1 MTIIYPDDFKG
12 KRVYS
17 QALISAARNLI
28 PVLRERAEEAEK
40 ARCLPD
46 ETREDLR
53 RSGIARLL
61 QPGNFGGAEGSLE
74 QLVDVLIP
82 VSSGCPST
90 GWCLAQYL
98 FHNYMIARWPLEA
111 QKKVWDDPANLVS
124 GILVPKLGKAREA
137 EGGYELTGQWPFV
150 SGVQCSDWCL
160 LSGMVEQEAAPDD
173 ERYFLVP
180 TSSLT
185 ILDTWNPIGLH
196 GSGSHDV
203 RVENLFV
210 PEYLSLSIQHM
221 KGGDFPGKSVNRS
234 AIYRPPIHMA
244 SGILPAACLIGMT
257 EAMFENFL
265 LQSRDRKAIRT
276 SEDTASYPT
285 HQMRVG
291 EVSASLQA
299 AEMLIRADCRE
310 IMEFAAAD
318 NTFSAIDRSNYRSNS
333 AYAGQLARRAAEAV
347 WDLIG
352 ARGAYATNLI
362 ASFYRDIAVASRHI
376 AINWEVNATEHGRA
390 RLRLPLTNPSL

>member
-17 QALISAARNLI
+17 QALINAARNLI
-28 PVLRERAEEAEK
+28 PALRERGGEAERN
-40 ARCLPD
+40 RCLP
-46 ETREDLR
+46 EATSQDLR
-53 RSGIARLL
+53 RSGLARLL
-61 QPGNFGGAEGSLE
+61 QPGDFGGAEGSLE
-74 QLVDVLIP
+74 HLIDVLIP
-82 VSSGCPST
+82 VASGCPST
-90 GWCLAQYL
+90 AWCLAQYL

-111 QKKVWDDPANLVS
+111 QREVWADPTNLVS
-124 GILVPKLGKAREA
+124 GILVPRLGKGRQVD
-137 EGGYELTGQWPFV
+137 GGYELTGQWPFV
-150 SGVQCSDWCL
+150 SGVQPSDWCI
-160 LSGMVEQEAAPDD
+160 LSGMVEQEAAPDE

-185 ILDTWNPIGLH
+185 IIDTWNPIGLH

-203 RVENLFV
+203 KVEGLFI
-210 PEYLSLSIQHM
+210 PDHLSLSIKHM
-221 KGGDFPGKSVNRS
+221 KGGDFPGKAVNRN
-234 AIYRPPIHMA
+234 AIFRPPLHMI
-244 SGILPAACLIGMT
+244 SGILPAACLIGMA
-257 EAMFENFL
+257 EGMFENFL
-265 LQSRDRKAIRT
+265 FQSRDRKALRT

-318 NTFSAIDRSNYRSNS
+318 STYSAIERSNYRSNS
-333 AYAGQLARRAAEAV
+333 AYAGQLARRASEVV

-362 ASFYRDIAVASRHI
+362 ASFYRDIAVASRHT

>member
-1 MTIIYPDDFKG
+1 MTIIYPDGFKG
-12 KRVYS
+12 QRVYS
-17 QALISAARNLI
+17 QALINAARNLI
-28 PVLRERAEEAEK
+28 PVLRARAKEAETN
-40 ARCLPD
+40 RCLPD
-46 ETREDLR
+46 ATGQDLR

-61 QPGNFGGAEGSLE
+61 QPANFGGAEGSLE
-74 QLVDVLIP
+74 QLVDILIP
-82 VSSGCPST
+82 VASGCPST
-90 GWCLAQYL
+90 AWCLAQYL
-98 FHNYMIARWPLEA
+98 FHNYMIAHWPLEA
-111 QKKVWDDPANLVS
+111 QKEVWNDPMNLVS
-124 GILVPKLGKAREA
+124 GILVPRLGKGRRV

-150 SGVQCSDWCL
+150 SGVQPSDWCI
-160 LSGMVEQEAAPDD
+160 LSGMVEQEEALDE

-185 ILDTWNPIGLH
+185 ILDTWDPIGLH

-203 RVENLFV
+203 KVENLFI
-210 PEYLSLSIQHM
+210 PEHLTLSIQHM
-221 KGGDFPGKSVNRS
+221 KGGDFPGKSVNRG
-234 AIYRPPIHMA
+234 AVYRPPLLMI

-257 EAMFENFL
+257 EAMFESFL
-265 LQSRDRKAIRT
+265 LQSRDRKSLRT

-310 IMEFAAAD
+310 IMELAAAD
-318 NTFSAIDRSNYRSNS
+318 SSYSPTERSNYRSNS
-333 AYAGQLARRAAEAV
+333 AYAGQLARRAAEIV

-362 ASFYRDIAVASRHI
+362 ASYYRDIAVASRHV

>member
-17 QALISAARNLI
+17 QALINAARNLI

-40 ARCLPD
+40 LRSLPP
-46 ETREDLR
+46 ETSQDLR
-53 RSGIARLL
+53 RTGVARLL
-61 QPGNFGGAEGSLE
+61 QPGSFGGAEAPLE
-74 QLVDVLIP
+74 NLVDILIP
-82 VSSGCPST
+82 VASGCPST
-90 GWCLAQYL
+90 AWCLAQYL
-98 FHNYMIARWPLEA
+98 FHNYMIARWPIEA
-111 QKKVWDDPANLVS
+111 QKEVWEDPTCLVS
-124 GILVPKLGKAREA
+124 GILVPRLGKGRRVD
-137 EGGYELTGQWPFV
+137 GGYELTGQWPFV
-150 SGVQCSDWCL
+150 SGVEPSDWCI
-160 LSGMVEQEAAPDD
+160 LSGMVEQEAAPDE

-180 TSSLT
+180 TSALT
-185 ILDTWNPIGLH
+185 ILDTWDPIGLH

-203 RVENLFV
+203 KVESLFIA
-210 PEYLSLSIQHM
+210 EHLSLPIQNM
-221 KGGDFPGKSVNRS
+221 KGGDFPGKSVNRG
-234 AIYRPPIHMA
+234 AVYRPPLHMI

-265 LQSRDRKAIRT
+265 LQSRDRKALRT

-318 NTFSAIDRSNYRSNS
+318 SSYSAVERSNYRSNS
-333 AYAGQLARRAAEAV
+333 AYAGQLARRASEVV

-352 ARGAYATNLI
+352 ARGAYATNMI
-362 ASFYRDIAVASRHI
+362 ASYYRDIAVASRHT

>member
-1 MTIIYPDDFKG
+1 MSIIYPDDFMG

-17 QALISAARNLI
+17 QALINNARNLI
-28 PVLRERAEEAEK
+28 PVLRERAAEAERD
-40 ARCLPD
+40 RCLPD
-46 ETREDLR
+46 ATSQDLR
-53 RSGIARLL
+53 RSGVARVL
-61 QPGNFGGAEGSLE
+61 QPAHFGGAEGSLE
-74 QLVDVLIP
+74 HLVDVLIP
-82 VSSGCPST
+82 IASGCPST
-90 GWCLAQYL
+90 AWCLAQYL
-98 FHNYMIARWPLEA
+98 FHNYMIARWPVDA
-111 QKKVWDDPANLVS
+111 QKEVWADPTNLVS
-124 GILVPKLGKAREA
+124 GILVPRLGKARQVDD
-137 EGGYELTGQWPFV
+137 GYELSGQWPFV
-150 SGVQCSDWCL
+150 SGVQPSDWCIL
-160 LSGMVEQEAAPDD
+160 AGMVEQEAAPDE

-180 TSSLT
+180 TRSLE

-203 RVENLFV
+203 KVENLFV
-210 PEYLSLSIQHM
+210 PEHLSLSIKHM
-221 KGGDFPGKSVNRS
+221 MGGDFPGKILNRS
-234 AIYRPPIHMA
+234 AVYRPPIHMM
-244 SGILPAACLIGMT
+244 SGVPPAACLIGMS

-265 LQSRDRKAIRT
+265 LQSRDRKSIRT
-276 SEDTASYPT
+276 SEETASYPT

-310 IMEFAAAD
+310 VMELAAAD
-318 NTFSAIDRSNYRSNS
+318 SAFSPNERSNYRSNS
-333 AYAGQLARRAAEAV
+333 AYAGQLARRASEAI

-352 ARGAYATNLI
+352 ARGAYATNFI

>member
-12 KRVYS
+12 NRVYS
-17 QALISAARNLI
+17 QALITAARNLI

-40 ARCLPD
+40 SRCLPD
-46 ETREDLR
+46 ETAQDLR

-124 GILVPKLGKAREA
+124 GILVPRLGKGRQV

-150 SGVQCSDWCL
+150 SGVQPSDWCI

-203 RVENLFV
+203 KVENLFV

-257 EAMFENFL
+257 EAMFESFL
-265 LQSRDRKAIRT
+265 LQSRDRKALRT
-276 SEDTASYPT
+276 SEETASYPT

-299 AEMLIRADCRE
+299 AEMLLRADCRE

-318 NTFSAIDRSNYRSNS
+318 YTFSPIDRSNYRSNS
-333 AYAGQLARRAAEAV
+333 AYAGQLARKASEAV

-362 ASFYRDIAVASRHI
+362 ASFYRDIAVASRHT